1 MKLYLSLI
9 MLASVFAFQA
19 CGGSSKTVSRVAADE
34 QTDLSGRW
42 NDTDAGLVAKEMI
55 GDVMNAG
62 WLSRHMQEFG
72 EPPIVIV
79 GRIRNESMEHIDT
92 EVFTKA
98 LERDLINSGQVTFVA
113 NPNERKAIR
122 QERSEQQ
129 QFASMET
136 ASALAAETG
145 AQYMLIGNIT
155 SIMDQ
160 SSNGKEQ
167 AVFYDTNLELIKIEN
182 NQKVWI
188 GNKKIKKFIA
198 RKKYN

>member
-1 MKLYLSLI
+1 MKLYLSLL
-9 MLASVFAFQA
+9 MLASVVAFQS
-19 CGGSSKTVSRVAADE
+19 CGSSKTVSRVAADE

-42 NDTDAGLVAKEMI
+42 NDTDASLVAKEMI
-55 GDVMNAG
+55 SDVMNAG
-62 WLSRHMQEFG
+62 WLNKHMQEFG
-72 EPPIVIV
+72 EPPVVIV

-129 QFASMET
+129 QYASMES
-136 ASALAAETG
+136 ASALAEETG

-160 SSNGKEQ
+160 SSSGKEQ